1 MKKFLARLREPRWRH
16 GRLNVLLLTVF
27 LAVCVL
33 VNAGVKSLE
42 DEYGWA
48 KDLSFNS
55 YATTGE
61 ETAEVLS
68 RLEND
73 VEIYLLYQS
82 GAVDSQLLALLS
94 RYAVLSDRI
103 SILETDIARNPGI
116 LTRFEGDADHPLEAD
131 TVIVHCPATG
141 RYQLLNYAHDFI
153 NYGYNMD
160 SGAFE
165 ASGLS
170 YEKNLT
176 EAIAYTAQNRVPV
189 VGLLQGHGELN
200 EDALAVLISFL
211 RSNHYDCRT
220 VDLIRGDELDGVD
233 LLLIAAPQK
242 DLSDAEAEQIG
253 LFSQNGGHLFVM
265 RDYTDPLDGMPN
277 YLALLASYGVRPLP
291 GVAVADVSDTGGY
304 YEEPLYLVPYM
315 EPLDL
320 TAQLI
325 QNGMDL
331 LLMPAASAFETPAE
345 PTETLSTA
353 VVLKTGPTGYLR
365 SLTDGADTIEK
376 QPGDIEGEIPVAL
389 YAHRMHANG
398 NVSRLFATGSTATFT
413 QEYLYQR
420 AYSEEFLITV
430 LGALVPEKTVALD
443 IMASAA
449 LRPALAVGSKTIGI
463 VLTLALPML
472 VAIAGLCVL
481 LPRRNR

>member
-1 MKKFLARLREPRWRH
+1 MKKGFLRLKEPRWRH
-16 GRLNVLLLTVF
+16 GRLNALLMTVF

-33 VNAGVKSLE
+33 VNAGVMALE
-42 DEYGWA
+42 EEYGWA
-48 KDLSFNS
+48 RDLSFNS

-61 ETAEVLS
+61 ETAEILS

-73 VEIYLLYQS
+73 VEMNLLYQS
-82 GAVDSQLLALLS
+82 GAVDAQLLALLN

-103 SILETDIARNPGI
+103 TVREVDIARNPGI

-153 NYGYNMD
+153 SYSYNMD

-176 EAIAYTAQNRVPV
+176 EAIVYTAQSRVPV
-189 VGLLQGHGELN
+189 VGMLQGHGELN

-220 VDLIRGDELDGVD
+220 VDLMKGDPLEEVD

-242 DLSDAEAEQIG
+242 DLTDAEAEQIG
-253 LFSQNGGHLFVM
+253 LFAQNGGHLFVM

-291 GVAVADVSDTGGY
+291 GVAVADEKDTGGY

-331 LLMPAASAFETPAE
+331 LLMPAACAFETPAE

-353 VVLKTGPTGYLR
+353 VVLKTGPTGYVR
-365 SLTDGADTIEK
+365 SLSDGVDSIEK
-376 QPGDIEGEIPVAL
+376 QPGDLQGEIPVAL

-398 NVSRLFATGSTATFT
+398 NVSRLFAAGSTATFT

-420 AYSEEFLITV
+420 AYSEEFLMTV
-430 LGALVPEKTVALD
+430 LGAMVPEKTVNLD

-449 LRPALAVGSKTIGI
+449 LRPALAIGSKTIGI
-463 VLTLALPML
+463 ALTMALPLL
-472 VAIAGLCVL
+472 VVIAGLCVL